1 MKFKVEIKNDNLY
14 INNKNFSVNY
24 LTLLTF
30 LKTNREN
37 IVSRL
42 NNLKSDVLILTAKLQ
57 LIDDIIDI
65 LDCKDDIDKI

>member
-1 MKFKVEIKNDNLY
+1 MKFKVEIKNDKLY
-14 INNKNFSVNY
+14 INNKNFSNNY

-37 IVSRL
+37 IVNRL
-42 NNLKSDVLILTAKLQ
+42 SNLKGDVIILTAKLQ

>member
-24 LTLLTF
+24 LTLLTY

-37 IVSRL
+37 IVNRL
-42 NNLKSDVLILTAKLQ
+42 YNLKGSILILTAKLQ

>member
-1 MKFKVEIKNDNLY
+1 MKFNIEVKNNNLY

-30 LKTNREN
+30 LKTNKEN
-37 IVSRL
+37 IMNRIRD
-42 NNLKSDVLILTAKLQ
+42 LKGDVLILTAKLQ

>member
-1 MKFKVEIKNDNLY
+1 MKFKVEIRNDNLY
-14 INNKNFSVNY
+14 INNKNFSKNY

-30 LKTNREN
+30 LKTNKEN
-37 IVSRL
+37 IKDRL
-42 NNLKSDVLILTAKLQ
+42 YSLKGDVLSLTAKLQ